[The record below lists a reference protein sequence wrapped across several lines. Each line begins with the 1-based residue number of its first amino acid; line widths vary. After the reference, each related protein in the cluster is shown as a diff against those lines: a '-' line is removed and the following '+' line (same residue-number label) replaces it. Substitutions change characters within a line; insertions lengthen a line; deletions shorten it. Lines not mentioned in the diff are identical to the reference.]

1 ACPKSDGLLAARQE
15 EKRCDSHSDR
25 GARVFKLGKEL
36 RCAPHRPGQMRVVR
50 VAGRF
55 EAQVGQRKE
64 IRAHQSNDL
73 PRFYIRKRRK
83 QRCKPPFVVFVAFC
97 SIRLSTL
104 LGNRSYV
111 STACYLIKRS

>member
-1 ACPKSDGLLAARQE
+1 MRKTHPACPKSDGLLAARQE
-15 EKRCDSHSDR
+15 EKLCDSHPDR

-50 VAGRF
+50 VAERF

-64 IRAHQSNDL
+64 IRAHESNDL
-73 PRFYIRKRRK
+73 PRFYLRKRRK

-97 SIRLSTL
+97 SKRPSTI
-104 LGNRSYV
+104 LGNRSDLA
-111 STACYLIKRS
+111 TA